1 MNMKNIILVV
11 FLCMLLV
18 TPVLAEC
25 GVCGLDWTFPVEEDY
40 TPYNYSLFMQVND
53 TPEVNESVV
62 IENTTPIFVHVPDI
76 TEVTGSVEFI
86 IRAGGAVMSREI
98 YIMNSVNKNK
108 DWTLI
113 PVHPMGRSDP
123 VPLIPGD
130 FVALMPDGNG
140 GHAEWRYFNI
150 TVGDEKRVVFLGHA
164 ISIHHRETPTVEP
177 TPTPTPD
184 PDTCYPVEFTCQD
197 TGHDVTYYF
206 DNPNKEV
213 KTVYV
218 YPTEDYWTCWV
229 NHFPDDYVECC
240 RPEITT
246 RVLPTSSWAA
256 YPGQSEYT
264 VQIGRMDGHVSYQ
277 FRTETMCPGS

>member
-1 MNMKNIILVV
+1 
-11 FLCMLLV
+11 MLLV

-76 TEVTGSVEFI
+76 TEVTGSVEFLI
-86 IRAGGAVMSREI
+86 QAGGSVMSREI

-108 DWTLI
+108 DRTLI

-184 PDTCYPVEFTCQD
+184 PDTCYPVEFETVFGGHTCSSQE
-197 TGHDVTYYF
+197 VTYILN
-206 DNPNKEV
+206 NPNREV
-213 KTVYV
+213 KTVYI
-218 YPTEDYWTCWV
+218 YATENYLTSNCQRGTV
-229 NHFPDDYVECC
+229 GCC
-240 RPEITT
+240 IDTETT

-277 FRTETMCPGS
+277 FRTETMCPR